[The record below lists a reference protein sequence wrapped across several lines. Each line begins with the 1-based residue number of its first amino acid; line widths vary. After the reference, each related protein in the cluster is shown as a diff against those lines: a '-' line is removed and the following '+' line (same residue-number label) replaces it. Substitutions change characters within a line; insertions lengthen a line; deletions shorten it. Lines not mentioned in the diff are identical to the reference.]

1 MRNVHTHKPIDVRGG
16 LISRRHRPA
25 PAVHGGCEEAAGASL
40 EHDLLVE
47 SDQKVCTGGRG
58 ESESSLRWV
67 KGVRKGRVCPVHAAR
82 KDKKLAMG
90 WTMSG
95 CQFSVVIFRSLLTG
109 VLWSIS
115 SGQLSGK
122 LYGSFEHTHRHADK
136 HTYTYTQ
143 AQDIYSEISHS
154 RRQQVSQYWF
164 GIHYV
169 DADII
174 REL

>member
-58 ESESSLRWV
+58 ESESSLRSV

-82 KDKKLAMG
+82 KDKKETSDGMDDVWL
-90 WTMSG
+90 SV
-95 CQFSVVIFRSLLTG
+95 FSRHLPESSDRRFVERIFMPVVR
-109 VLWSIS
+109 
-115 SGQLSGK
+115 
-122 LYGSFEHTHRHADK
+122 
-136 HTYTYTQ
+136 
-143 AQDIYSEISHS
+143 
-154 RRQQVSQYWF
+154 
-164 GIHYV
+164 
-169 DADII
+169 
-174 REL
+174 